1 MIGRTIAALLLGL
14 AEIEH
19 GHIKER
25 QKAGIA
31 EAKARGA
38 YQGRQRG
45 ARKASPERARALASK
60 GNTKDEIAA
69 ALGISKRTVMRYL
82 A

>member
-1 MIGRTIAALLLGL
+1 L

-31 EAKARGA
+31 TAKVRGA
-38 YQGRQRG
+38 YKGRQPG

-60 GNTKDEIAA
+60 GNTLTEIAA
-69 ALGISKRTVMRYL
+69 ALGISKRTVARYL
-82 A
+82 AQ